1 MIVLMRLYPKN
12 DAAPIWDFVK
22 GKMLSREVRKIQ
34 PILASIQEDGGWV
47 TLYLMSDDL
56 ESVGDFI
63 VKDLS
68 ECHNILYTMT
78 VPLLKMVFMPVPK
91 DLPSEAK
98 RYSIMLRCDL
108 RHYYSAF
115 KKVIDIRPDPGVNI
129 TFSAFLLGKHDFL
142 LSMVAESREK
152 LDAFVEERLKA
163 IEGVREADV
172 FPIEKSWIVAGE
184 DDWKRLQRTLLYI
197 PSWMTH
203 TGDNTEFA
211 FYLTEDDVNLSG
223 IIR

>member
-1 MIVLMRLYPKN
+1 VIVLMRLYPKN
-12 DAAPIWDFVK
+12 DATPVWDFVK

-56 ESVGDFI
+56 EAVGDFI

-91 DLPSEAK
+91 DLPSGAK

-115 KKVIDIRPDPGVNI
+115 KKVMPSCWASTISCSPWWRNPGRSWTRSWRRNSRP
-129 TFSAFLLGKHDFL
+129 
-142 LSMVAESREK
+142 SR
-152 LDAFVEERLKA
+152 A
-163 IEGVREADV
+163 
-172 FPIEKSWIVAGE
+172 
-184 DDWKRLQRTLLYI
+184 
-197 PSWMTH
+197 
-203 TGDNTEFA
+203 
-211 FYLTEDDVNLSG
+211 
-223 IIR
+223 